1 MNYCYVEIRE
11 AIDDCKNVKNC
22 VDTFLARRKDVTETT
37 EKIDVE
43 RRVEN
48 VSAQTDDYDKISTDD
63 YDDTGSAQEMP
74 VRSDHYVPASAP
86 VFEPVSGFVI
96 SVFSSLVNNWSQ
108 N

>member
-22 VDTFLARRKDVTETT
+22 VDTFLTRRKDVTETT

-43 RRVEN
+43 KRVES
-48 VSAQTDDYDKISTDD
+48 VSAQTDD

-74 VRSDHYVPASAP
+74 MRSDHYVPASAP

-96 SVFSSLVNNWSQ
+96 SIFSSLVNNWSQ